1 MTGLEERHCLL
12 CGELLQTREI
22 AKLDGMRYGNIAC
35 VGGPRFRDSKPGIT
49 DRWYSYAV
57 LDLKKEG
64 VTEYPLVASGR
75 YRIGAVLVNIHQGQL
90 TLSLRFDITKY
101 RVREQALIFFPD
113 LSAVRS
119 QDIEQTVAGEY
130 GFDKELAL
138 AQLPQSEGKT
148 LLFIRLL
155 LDYNEFDRGIE
166 RI

>member
-1 MTGLEERHCLL
+1 MPL

-75 YRIGAVLVNIHQGQL
+75 YRIGAVLVNIHQGQI

-101 RVREQALIFFPD
+101 RVREQALIFSRIFR
-113 LSAVRS
+113 LSAVRTS
-119 QDIEQTVAGEY
+119 SRRCPGNTALTKSWPWRSFPKAKGKRCCSSACCLTTTNLTGESK
-130 GFDKELAL
+130 GFSA
-138 AQLPQSEGKT
+138 
-148 LLFIRLL
+148 
-155 LDYNEFDRGIE
+155 
-166 RI
+166 